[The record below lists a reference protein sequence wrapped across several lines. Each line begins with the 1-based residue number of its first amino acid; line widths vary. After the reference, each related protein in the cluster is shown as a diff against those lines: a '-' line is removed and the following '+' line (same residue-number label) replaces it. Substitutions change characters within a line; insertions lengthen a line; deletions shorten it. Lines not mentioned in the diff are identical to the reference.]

1 MSAAAPQAFTEEWLI
16 IAIGLISEVIV
27 EHGAKYGPW
36 LDRLERELADIKR
49 HDDPVSRARRHLERR
64 PAA

>member
-1 MSAAAPQAFTEEWLI
+1 MTGSPQAFTEEWLVG
-16 IAIGLISEVIV
+16 AIELISEVIV

-49 HDDPVSRARRHLERR
+49 HDDPISRARLHLERR
-64 PAA
+64 RAA